1 MKFDSAFHMWIA
13 NCYGCYIKFDEKLQ
27 KNYIWVYIYK

>member
-13 NCYGCYIKFDEKLQ
+13 NCYDSYVKFDEKLQ
-27 KNYIWVYIYK
+27 KNYI